1 MCSYESCTIKCY
13 FFSIFKDKPLFVHRG
28 TEDDKKYFYVNP
40 ETGVV
45 IQIGDLSELP
55 DKTFQ
60 ACL

>member
-1 MCSYESCTIKCY
+1 ML
-13 FFSIFKDKPLFVHRG
+13 FFSIFKDKVVFEHRG
-28 TEDDKKYFYVNP
+28 TDDDKKYFYVNP